1 MIEETA
7 KVIRVDDNWVWVRAI
22 AQSACGSCQAQKGCG
37 HSLLAKVGQRQID
50 IQLPRQDY
58 ELSVND
64 DVIIGVPEQ
73 AVLRSSL
80 LMYGVPLLL
89 MLVVAGLASVMSLAE
104 GAVILLAFLALISG
118 FFYVSRWSNT
128 ARIEEWHPRII
139 RKALNQETL
148 IPICE
153 IKE

>member
-1 MIEETA
+1 MIEESA
-7 KVIRVDDNWVWVRAI
+7 KVTQVDGEWVWVQAI

-37 HSLLAKVGQRQID
+37 HSLLAKVGQKQID
-50 IQLPRQDY
+50 IKLPRNAMD
-58 ELSVND
+58 LAVND

-80 LMYGVPLLL
+80 LMYGAPLL
-89 MLVVAGLASVMSLAE
+89 MMVVAAGLGSMMELAE
-104 GAVILLAFLALISG
+104 GVVVLIAFLALLLG
-118 FFYVSRWSNT
+118 FFYVSRWSNS
-128 ARIEEWHPRII
+128 ADIEAWHPRIL
-139 RKALNQETL
+139 RKALNQETR